1 MRKALLLIAVVFTGT
16 LNAQITIVSSD
27 MPNSGDSVLI
37 SVTATIDSNYVD
49 STGANYTWDY
59 STLTPNF
66 QRYEKFDSPLTFP
79 VPFNFLFNPLNT
91 TYGNENNILTSLP
104 VPGVTLDMAYD
115 FLKESTSKFRQVG
128 AGYTING
135 IPLPFVYSSDDIIYN
150 FPMDYLDTDS
160 CDYEFGLPIPSIGY
174 YGSEG
179 HRVNIVDGWGTLIT
193 PFGTFNTLRVKSTIA
208 TVDTVALD
216 ALGFGTDIPQPLRYE
231 FKWLATAMQ
240 IPVLKID
247 ATDILGTL
255 TITNV
260 EYQDTI
266 IPGVPQL
273 SITDVSTNNFN
284 STVYP
289 NPAIDNTIL
298 HYTLSEKSNV
308 KISLTDIVG
317 KTISVIAN
325 ESQYAGTFQKQ
336 INVSDLNLSG
346 GIYFVI
352 LQTNSG
358 KAVHRIVVAK

>member
-1 MRKALLLIAVVFTGT
+1 MKKHLLALVVLFSGS
-16 LNAQITIVSSD
+16 LAAQITIGTSD

-37 SVTATIDSNYVD
+37 SVTTSIDTNYVD

-59 STLTPNF
+59 STLIPNF

-91 TYGNENNILTSLP
+91 SYGNENNILTSLP

-115 FLKESTSKFRQVG
+115 FLKESSSKFRQIG

-135 IPLPFVYSSDDIIYN
+135 IPLPFLYSSDDIIYN
-150 FPMDYLDTDS
+150 FPMNYLDTDS
-160 CDYEFGLPIPSIGY
+160 CDYKFGLPIPSIGY

-179 HRVNIVDGWGTLIT
+179 HRVNVVDGWGTLIT

-208 TVDTVALD
+208 AIDTVALD
-216 ALGFGTDIPQPLRYE
+216 AVGFGTDIPQPLRYE

-247 ATDILGTL
+247 ASDIFGTF

-273 SITDVSTNNFN
+273 SIADVSNNNFN
-284 STVYP
+284 SSLYP
-289 NPAIDNTIL
+289 NPAVDNTIL
-298 HYTLSEKSNV
+298 QYTLSEKSNV

-317 KTISVIAN
+317 KTISVIAD
-325 ESQYAGTFQKQ
+325 ESQNAGTFQKQ
-336 INVSDLNLSG
+336 INVSELNLSDG
-346 GIYFVI
+346 VYFVI

-358 KAVHRIVVAK
+358 KAVHRIVVSK